1 MSRPKVGW
9 TRWTKCWGAQ
19 PRVLEKGPTE
29 RVSERSCETAMYA
42 FRESSLCQPDGDEK
56 PFPSRCSGNGSRTHT
71 ATPPEGELTPATNS
85 KEPHG
90 SNGATPIVG
99 NCYVAD
105 TRNENDERPGKA
117 AWFAFS
123 LFATNTE

>member
-1 MSRPKVGW
+1 MDKMLGEARSANRMVM
-9 TRWTKCWGAQ
+9 RNRFLRAAVEM
-19 PRVLEKGPTE
+19 VLE
-29 RVSERSCETAMYA
+29 R
-42 FRESSLCQPDGDEK
+42 
-56 PFPSRCSGNGSRTHT
+56 HT

-123 LFATNTE
+123 LFATNTQ

>member
-1 MSRPKVGW
+1 MLGE
-9 TRWTKCWGAQ
+9 TRSAN
-19 PRVLEKGPTE
+19 RMVMRNRFLRAAVEMVLG
-29 RVSERSCETAMYA
+29 R
-42 FRESSLCQPDGDEK
+42 
-56 PFPSRCSGNGSRTHT
+56 HT

-90 SNGATPIVG
+90 SRGATLIVG

-105 TRNENDERPGKA
+105 TSNENDVRPGKT

-123 LFATNTE
+123 LLTTNSTQ